1 MTFGKPR
8 PWFVVDAVCDDYR
21 ASLRDGGDLK
31 MLKALKIIRAIV
43 VSLGIIVISLYSIGQ
58 GGDPTYLGLLALL
71 ILGGY
76 SGLEFSDYFALIQ
89 AYQELQESKGEDDD
103 DD

>member
-1 MTFGKPR
+1 MSTTKSR
-8 PWFVVDAVCDDYR
+8 PWFVIDAACEDYR
-21 ASLRDGGDLK
+21 SSLRDGGDLK
-31 MLKALKIIRAIV
+31 MLKILKIIRAIV
-43 VSLGIIVISLYSIGQ
+43 VSLGIIVISLYAIRQ

-89 AYQELQESKGEDDD
+89 AYQELQEAEHDD
-103 DD
+103 